1 MNISSTSRYRRIME
15 RSEERK
21 VKAREEAREKMAKTM
36 RPFSFVVS
44 DDLMNED
51 EY

>member
-1 MNISSTSRYRRIME
+1 ME

-44 DDLMNED
+44 DESMRMNID
-51 EY
+51 GDRNGTMTA

>member
-1 MNISSTSRYRRIME
+1 ME

-44 DDLMNED
+44 DEWMRMNFVGD
-51 EY
+51 SNGTLYQR